1 MPLSMQ
7 ADAIRVAL
15 LKKYGGLW
23 IDTDSI
29 ILNGNFT
36 KEFTKYELTMIG
48 EEKNKFQYT
57 IMLSKY

>member
-15 LKKYGGLW
+15 LRKYGGLW
-23 IDTDSI
+23 MDIDII

-36 KEFTKYELTMIG
+36 KLFERYELTMIG
-48 EEKNKFQYT
+48 EEK
-57 IMLSKY
+57 

>member
-15 LKKYGGLW
+15 LRKYGGLW
-23 IDTDSI
+23 MDIDTI

-36 KEFTKYELTMIG
+36 KLFEKYELTMIG
-48 EEKNKFQYT
+48 EEKYRNQY
-57 IMLSKY
+57 IYQH